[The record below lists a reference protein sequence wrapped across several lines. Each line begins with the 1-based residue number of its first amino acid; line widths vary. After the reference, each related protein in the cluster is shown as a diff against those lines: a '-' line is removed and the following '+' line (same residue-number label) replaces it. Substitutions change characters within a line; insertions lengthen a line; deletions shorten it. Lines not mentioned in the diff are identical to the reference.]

1 MNSLLYGSHMFQKP
15 KAMSDIKM
23 VWQLLIQIHR
33 SPAQTK
39 LLMKSSDDM
48 APKLWLFRPLKRY
61 HISLL
66 YYLDTGIVLIVVS
79 SS

>member
-15 KAMSDIKM
+15 KAVSDIKM
-23 VWQLLIQIHR
+23 VWQLLIQIHP

-39 LLMKSSDDM
+39 LLMKSSNDM